1 MDHFGMH
8 EKCRDLLTAA
18 ATVFSLQIVCMY
30 KQEMWRQAESVEM
43 QIYLECFSAFLFLFF
58 FQDASFSHP
67 LLVLRSLGKETSGLL
82 CVTSHIFCTKVR
94 CSFPTQRSVINH
106 CHDNTCCHFPTPP
119 LMAASL
125 ILQLFYIPTL
135 IFVFINLQLLSLKFI
150 PSFLH

>member
-1 MDHFGMH
+1 MKNVGIYWPQPLRYSLCRLSACTNKRC
-8 EKCRDLLTAA
+8 EGRQKVWKCRFIWIPTAEN
-18 ATVFSLQIVCMY
+18 VSQLF
-30 KQEMWRQAESVEM
+30 
-43 QIYLECFSAFLFLFF
+43 CFCFF